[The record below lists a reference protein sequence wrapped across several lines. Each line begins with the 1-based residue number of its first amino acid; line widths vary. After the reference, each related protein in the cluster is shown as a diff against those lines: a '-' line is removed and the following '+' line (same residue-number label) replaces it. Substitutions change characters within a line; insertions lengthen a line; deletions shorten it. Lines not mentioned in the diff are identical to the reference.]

1 MKPPISKKWDSL
13 TLRQAW
19 ILLIT
24 GVVLEV
30 PFRWIVRPDMHDLV
44 PSNPWF
50 NLPLR
55 LIIEAGMIAVFV
67 ETPLVMRVSLKT
79 VGIPQRRWTRW
90 EWASL
95 ALVGSVELLV
105 VIIFAGNRWL
115 RIWSAGLMG
124 EGLIWAFSEFMFG
137 FNQETGFRGIMMTGL
152 LRIRG
157 WKWAFA
163 INTLLFL
170 IGPLHG
176 PGILGW
182 LGSNQGAAI
191 GYMAGVIVNG
201 LAFSWIRYRTD
212 NVILVAILH
221 GIINGFMNGSGL
233 VLRAHN

>member
-1 MKPPISKKWDSL
+1 MKPPISKNWDSL
-13 TLRQAW
+13 TLKQGW

-24 GVVLEV
+24 GVVLELPV
-30 PFRWIVRPDMHDLV
+30 RWIVRPDMHDLL
-44 PSNPWF
+44 PGNFWF

-55 LIIEAGMIAVFV
+55 LFIESGMIALFIGL
-67 ETPLVMRVSLKT
+67 PLMMRRPLKT

-90 EWASL
+90 EWAAL
-95 ALVGSVELLV
+95 AIVGFGELIV
-105 VIIFAGNRWL
+105 VIIFAGSRWP
-115 RIWSAGLMG
+115 RIWSTGLMG

-170 IGPLHG
+170 ISPLHG

-182 LGSNQGAAI
+182 LGSNPGAAI

>member
-1 MKPPISKKWDSL
+1 M
-13 TLRQAW
+13 
-19 ILLIT
+19 ILT
-24 GVVLEV
+24 GVILEV
-30 PFRWIVRPDMHDLV
+30 PIRWIVHLDLSDLV
-44 PSNPWF
+44 PSNPLF

-55 LIIEAGMIAVFV
+55 LIIEAGMIAVFIGF
-67 ETPLVMRVSLKT
+67 PLLMRVSLKT
-79 VGIPQRRWTRW
+79 VGIPHRRWTRW
-90 EWASL
+90 EWTAL
-95 ALVGSVELLV
+95 AIVGFGELIV
-105 VIIFAGNRWL
+105 VIFFSGSRWL

-124 EGLIWAFSEFMFG
+124 EGLIWAFSGFMFG
-137 FNQETGFRGIMMTGL
+137 FNQETGFRGFMMTGL

-182 LGSNQGAAI
+182 LGSNPGAAI
-191 GYMAGVIVNG
+191 GYAAGVIVNG

-221 GIINGFMNGSGL
+221 GIINSFMNGSGW
-233 VLRAHN
+233 VLLAHN